1 MIKSSDKPKKVK
13 GPIRTEAV
21 VPFIIFIA
29 IVGAYFSIF
38 FDSHLRWG
46 IEKGLTFANGAEVN
60 IGHLKTS
67 FLRASLDIGNIQIT
81 NSENPKVNTV
91 QVGSIKF
98 KALWDALLRGKVVI
112 DEASINE
119 IMILTPR
126 KSAGF
131 VLPKPP
137 PEKEKGG
144 PGIAE
149 KTAGKVADKYE
160 GNILGDVASSLDG
173 KGQQD
178 QFQVVAD
185 DLKSNKKAKHL
196 ESELKGKEDEWNKKF
211 AALPKPKEIE
221 DLANHLKS
229 IKFKGNGP
237 EVVAQVQ
244 DAQKTIAEIDQK
256 INQYKTTGA
265 EFQNDFNKYSGEIK
279 GLEKLVQEDIS
290 DLKTR
295 MKIPKLD
302 AKSIAMMLFGAEIN
316 KKLKMVEEYKTKYE
330 RYLPKKKGDEQ
341 KEPQIVAHERAKG
354 RTYQFGRPKSY
365 PLFWLKKAGISSRA
379 SNEGFSGDVLGTLR
393 DVSSDPKNLGTP
405 IKIDIRGNFPKQ
417 QVLGVAANIT
427 VDLSGNEPVET
438 FTTSVGSF
446 PVENK
451 TFSDTPEVKFGLQK
465 AIASSEINGKI
476 VGSQLDMDMKNKFQK
491 IDYLVASNN
500 NFIDDVLKTVAADT
514 QVITLDARADG
525 NLFTPNIGIN
535 SNLGE
540 AISAGFRKQMDLK
553 LKEAEEKAKKLID
566 DAVGKEKDKVTAQL
580 DALKAKY
587 LGPIEKQK
595 DDLEKQKKAGEAK
608 IEESK
613 KSGQKELEKK
623 GQEVLDDL
631 KKKFKF

>member
-1 MIKSSDKPKKVK
+1 MTKSSDKPKKVK

-21 VPFIIFIA
+21 VPFIIFVV
-29 IVGAYFSIF
+29 IVGVYFSIF

-60 IGHLKTS
+60 VGRLKTS
-67 FLRASLDIGNIQIT
+67 FLRASLDIGDIQIT
-81 NSENPKVNTV
+81 NSENPKINTV
-91 QVGSIKF
+91 QIGNIKF
-98 KALWDALLRGKVVI
+98 KALWDAILRGKVVI
-112 DEASINE
+112 DEASIND

-126 KSAGF
+126 KKPGL
-131 VLPKPP
+131 VLPKPI
-137 PEKEKGG
+137 PEKEK
-144 PGIAE
+144 PGVADKTAE
-149 KTAGKVADKYE
+149 KVAEKYE
-160 GNILGDVASSLDG
+160 GNILGDVASSLG
-173 KGQQD
+173 NKGED

-185 DLKSNKKAKHL
+185 DLKSNKKAKQL

-211 AALPKPKEIE
+211 AALPKPKEVE

-229 IKFKGNGP
+229 IKFKGSGP
-237 EVVAQVQ
+237 EVIAQVQ
-244 DAQKTIAEIDQK
+244 DAQKTISEIDQK

-279 GLEKLVQEDIS
+279 GLEKLVQDDIS

-302 AKSIAMMLFGAEIN
+302 AKSIGMMLFGSEIS
-316 KKLKMVEEYKTKYE
+316 KKLKMVEEYKAKYE
-330 RYLPKKKGDEQ
+330 RYFPKKKGETQ
-341 KEPQIVAHERAKG
+341 KEPQVVAHERAKG

-379 SNEGFSGDVLGTLR
+379 SNEGFSGDVQGMLR

-405 IKIDIRGNFPKQ
+405 IKLDIKGNFPKQ

-500 NFIDDVLKTVAADT
+500 NFIDEVLKTVAADT

-553 LKEAEEKAKKLID
+553 LKEAEAKAKKLID
-566 DAVGKEKDKVTAQL
+566 DAVGKEKDKLTAQF

-595 DDLEKQKKAGEAK
+595 EELEKQKKAGEAK

>member
-1 MIKSSDKPKKVK
+1 MTKSSDKQKKIK

-21 VPFIIFIA
+21 VPFTVFA
-29 IVGAYFSIF
+29 VVVGVYFSVF
-38 FDSHLRWG
+38 FDTHLRWG
-46 IEKGLTFANGAEVN
+46 LEKGLTFANGAEVN
-60 IGHLKTS
+60 VGHLKTS
-67 FLRASLDIGNIQIT
+67 FFGASFEMGDIQIT
-81 NSENPKVNTV
+81 NSENPKINTV
-91 QVGSIKF
+91 QLGSIKF
-98 KALWDALLRGKVVI
+98 KALWDGLLRGKVVI
-112 DEASINE
+112 DEASIND

-126 KSAGF
+126 KKAGF
-131 VLPKPP
+131 IVPKPS
-137 PEKEKGG
+137 PEKEKNG

-149 KTAGKVADKYE
+149 KTAGKIAEKYE

-173 KGQQD
+173 KGQKD

-185 DLKSNKKAKHL
+185 DLKSNKKAKQL
-196 ESELKGKEDEWNKKF
+196 ETELRVKEDEWNKKF
-211 AALPKPKEIE
+211 ATLPKPKEIE

-229 IKFKGNGP
+229 IKFKGSGP
-237 EVVAQVQ
+237 EVIAQVQ
-244 DAQKTIAEIDQK
+244 DAQKTIKEIDAK
-256 INQYKTTGA
+256 INQYKSTGA
-265 EFQNDFNKYSGEIK
+265 EFQNDFNKYSSEIK

-302 AKSIAMMLFGAEIN
+302 AKSIAMMLFGTEIN
-316 KKLKMVEEYKTKYE
+316 KKLKMVEEYKAKYE
-330 RYLPKKKGDEQ
+330 RYFPRKKGEEQ

-354 RTYQFGRPKSY
+354 RTYQFGRPRSY
-365 PLFWLKKAGISSRA
+365 PLFWLKRAGISSRA
-379 SNEGFSGDVLGTLR
+379 SNEGFLGDVQGTLR
-393 DVSSDPKNLGTP
+393 DVSSDPKNLGAP
-405 IKIDIRGNFPKQ
+405 IKLEVKGNFPKQ

-427 VDLSGNEPVET
+427 VDLSGNEPVEI

-476 VGSQLDMDMKNKFQK
+476 VGTQLDMDMKNKFQK

-500 NFIDDVLKTVAADT
+500 SFINDVLKSVAADT
-514 QVITLDARADG
+514 QVIILDAKADG

-535 SNLGE
+535 SNLGD

-553 LKEAEEKAKKLID
+553 LKEAEEKAKKLVD
-566 DAVGKEKDKVTAQL
+566 DAVGKEKEKLTAQF

-587 LGPIEKQK
+587 LGPIEKQREE
-595 DDLEKQKKAGEAK
+595 LEKQKKVGETK